1 METAVLKTWKPSVA
15 AVLMLIAALTSVI
28 SLNLAK
34 GVGVPPILAIVVLVA
49 IPANGCVGA
58 FRRKWWNL
66 TLAGAICSIFSMP
79 FLGIPAL
86 LLLLKAKREFK

>member
-1 METAVLKTWKPSVA
+1 METTVKKTWKPSVA

-28 SLNLAK
+28 SLNLAT
-34 GVGVPPILAIVVLVA
+34 GIGVPPILAIVVLVA

-58 FRRKWWNL
+58 LRRKWWTL

-86 LLLLKAKREFK
+86 VLLLNAKREFK